1 MEARLRG
8 EATLAALTGSQ
19 ELVPVVNVAG
29 SENLTVLGS
38 GFLPGVDDYT
48 CRFRTDLMICPMLP
62 ASHFP
67 SRICGE
73 VEVRE
78 TTAVAL
84 TSFEIACTTPSKWD
98 LASMHVRFEVAK
110 AGYPLRGDGFSQL
123 LYFQAHVTQV
133 VPTRCECLGMCFM
146 CMWYV
151 VCVFRETPRS

>member
-1 MEARLRG
+1 MAARLRG
-8 EATLAALTGSQ
+8 EEALAAWTGPQ
-19 ELVPVVNVAG
+19 EVVPVVNVAG
-29 SENLTVLGS
+29 RENLTVLGS

-78 TTAVAL
+78 TPAVVL
-84 TSFEIACTTPSKWD
+84 TSSEMACTTPSSWD
-98 LASMHVRFEVAK
+98 LPSMHVRFEVAK
-110 AGYPLRGDGFSQL
+110 AGYPLRGDGFSQM

-133 VPTRCECLGMCFM
+133 VPTRC
-146 CMWYV
+146 
-151 VCVFRETPRS
+151 VCVSVRVL